1 MLTVVADEP
10 HLGSPAPHQTAQQ
23 TKEDPLELVAEDA
36 VDDEVDGAVD
46 GDEKVVG
53 LSERMILMT
62 KMLQQKNDNK
72 FSFHPFAWWKCVD
85 IADDDVMVSV
95 FSLRCHFSFFC
106 LSLSTKCLE

>member
-62 KMLQQKNDNK
+62 KMLQQIIN
-72 FSFHPFAWWKCVD
+72 FPFIHLHD
-85 IADDDVMVSV
+85 GSV
-95 FSLRCHFSFFC
+95 LI
-106 LSLSTKCLE
+106 LLMMM